1 MQESFPRPRVL
12 LEPISSEPVRHI
24 GLGSSLGHD
33 PKRTLF
39 TLSQALAEGTENQKV
54 KQGTSRKIT

>member
-1 MQESFPRPRVL
+1 MQEWFPQPRVL

-24 GLGSSLGHD
+24 GLGSFLGHD

-54 KQGTSRKIT
+54 KENNTTE

>member
-1 MQESFPRPRVL
+1 MQEWFPRPRVL

-39 TLSQALAEGTENQKV
+39 TIAQALAEGTENQKV
-54 KQGTSRKIT
+54 KKQRAGK